1 MATESRPALRRRLRP
16 AGGRGRGPGG
26 PPAYPRIIGEVGVAK
41 GETGGKQIEA
51 AAVRTCEGTAASGGN
66 SGHPGPIR
74 LAGRKRTARRCS
86 SAGRGSRGRHG
97 MAAMDG
103 GRVQS
108 LRLCTGERNR
118 EGEREP
124 EGERGKRGA
133 WCAKAAPGG
142 LLVGS
147 ATGSK
152 RWLASGSPGAPR
164 TCSQ

>member
-1 MATESRPALRRRLRP
+1 MAIESRPALRRRLRP

-26 PPAYPRIIGEVGVAK
+26 PPAYPGIAGEVSVAG
-41 GETGGKQIEA
+41 GETGGEQFEA
-51 AAVRTCEGTAASGGN
+51 AAVGTYEETAASGGD
-66 SGHPGPIR
+66 SGHPGLIR

-86 SAGRGSRGRHG
+86 SAGRRSRGRRG
-97 MAAMDG
+97 MAAMDS
-103 GRVQS
+103 GRARS

-124 EGERGKRGA
+124 EGERGKRGRGMQRQLQ
-133 WCAKAAPGG
+133 GG

-147 ATGSK
+147 AAGSR
-152 RWLASGSPGAPR
+152 RWPASGSLGAPR